1 MTIISTQPAHRDGS
15 ETIDADS
22 SPPPAA
28 DADGRQGSAVRL
40 EGLSKSYPNAPRPA
54 VNDVSLRIAPGE
66 FVALLGP
73 SGCGKTT
80 LLKMIN
86 RLYEP
91 TTGKIWIDDTEVHDL
106 KAPALR
112 RRIGYV
118 IQQTGLF
125 PHLRINDNVAVVPE
139 LLKWDKR
146 RIERRVD
153 ELLPLPGVP
162 PPGYPP
168 PP

>member
-1 MTIISTQPAHRDGS
+1 MTIISTEPAHRDGS

-91 TTGKIWIDDTEVHDL
+91 TSGTIEIDGRDISTGP
-106 KAPALR
+106 APELR

-118 IQQTGLF
+118 I
-125 PHLRINDNVAVVPE
+125 
-139 LLKWDKR
+139 
-146 RIERRVD
+146 
-153 ELLPLPGVP
+153 
-162 PPGYPP
+162 
-168 PP
+168 